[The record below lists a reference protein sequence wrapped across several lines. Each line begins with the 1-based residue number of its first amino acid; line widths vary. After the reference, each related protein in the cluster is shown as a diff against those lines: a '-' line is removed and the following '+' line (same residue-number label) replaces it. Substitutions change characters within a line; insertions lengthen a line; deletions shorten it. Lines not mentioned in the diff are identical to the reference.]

1 MTVVSDA
8 KQVKMAFEAESV
20 RLQIADILPLRIVTP
35 SIKASRKYNQISV
48 SIGEVGLVE
57 PPVVARDRGS
67 KGKYLL
73 LDGHLRIQVLKDLGE
88 VDVLCLIS
96 TDDEAFTYN
105 KRISR
110 LAIFQEHKMIV
121 KAIERGVSEQ
131 RLAKT
136 LDVDIPSLRAK
147 ARLLDGICPEVADL
161 LKDKHIAMHAVL
173 QLKRMNPLRQIEA
186 AELMIAMNKFTGN
199 YARSLLAATPR
210 IHLAEPDKPRQ
221 VKGLTEKQSALMQ
234 RESANLDRQF
244 KLIEKSYG
252 TDHLDLVLVNG
263 YIAKLLANAK
273 VVRFLAQHYA
283 DILVEFQ
290 KLVEAKSA
298 TA

>member
-1 MTVVSDA
+1 MTAPLDA

-20 RLQIADILPLRIVTP
+20 RLPIADIQPLRIVTP
-35 SIKASRKYNQISV
+35 SMKASRKYNQISV

-73 LDGHLRIQVLKDLGE
+73 LDGHLRIEILKDLGE
-88 VDVLCLIS
+88 ADVLCLIS

-121 KAIERGVSEQ
+121 KAIERGVSEK
-131 RLAKT
+131 RLAKA

-147 ARLLDGICPEVADL
+147 ARLLVGICPEVADL
-161 LKDKHIAMHAVL
+161 LKDKHISLHAVTM
-173 QLKRMNPLRQIEA
+173 LKRMVPLRQIEA

-210 IHLAEPDKPRQ
+210 MQLTEPEKVRQ
-221 VKGLTEKQSALMQ
+221 VKGLTEKQVALMQ

-273 VVRFLAQHYA
+273 VLRFLAQHYA